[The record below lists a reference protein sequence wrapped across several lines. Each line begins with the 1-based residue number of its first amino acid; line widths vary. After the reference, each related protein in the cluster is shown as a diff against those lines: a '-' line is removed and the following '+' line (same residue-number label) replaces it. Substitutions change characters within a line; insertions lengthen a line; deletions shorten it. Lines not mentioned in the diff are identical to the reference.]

1 MNLNPL
7 QQMTNLAKLDSAL
20 SSQKG
25 AKHFN
30 ASLPVLLKVLS
41 QSKNGEYLLQLGR
54 TQIATNSAIKLEIG
68 KSYWANMQKNA
79 ANQIVLNNLIKNP
92 KIMENLKNSPLK
104 LSLNDLAELQKNP
117 KDFINELKEFL
128 LKEIAL
134 SENPKDFGELA
145 KSLLSLSQGVLSLV
159 ITDEGKEHLLQIA
172 QKKSRK
178 NQVEFYGIFPS
189 LGPIR
194 GVFSDCSENNKSRD
208 EVEKKG
214 EGDKNLY
221 SSDKLLGQLWVMSEK
236 IAQLLHKHRED
247 LGVECDLRVY
257 VDSVIEPLLELENSL
272 LDIKT

>member
-7 QQMTNLAKLDSAL
+7 QQMANLAKLDSAL
-20 SSQKG
+20 STQKG

-92 KIMENLKNSPLK
+92 KIMESLKNSPLK

-128 LKEIAL
+128 LKEITYA
-134 SENPKDFGELA
+134 ENPKDFSELA
-145 KSLLSLSQGVLSLV
+145 KSLLSLSQGVLSLI
-159 ITDEGKEHLLQIA
+159 ITDERKEHLLQIA

-189 LGPIR
+189 LGPIK
-194 GVFSDCSENNKSRD
+194 GVFSDCSEERSI
-208 EVEKKG
+208 G
-214 EGDKNLY
+214 EEDKN
-221 SSDKLLGQLWVMSEK
+221 SRDKLLAQLWVMSEK
-236 IAQLLHKHRED
+236 IALALQKYRED

-257 VDSVIEPLLELENSL
+257 VDSAIEPLLELENNL

>member
-7 QQMTNLAKLDSAL
+7 QQMANLAKLDSAL
-20 SSQKG
+20 STQKG

-54 TQIATNSAIKLEIG
+54 TQIATKSAIKLEIG
-68 KSYWANMQKNA
+68 RSYWANMQKNA

-92 KIMENLKNSPLK
+92 KIMESLKNSPLK

-128 LKEIAL
+128 LKEITS
-134 SENPKDFGELA
+134 SENPKDFSELA
-145 KSLLSLSQGVLSLV
+145 KSLLSLSQGVLSL
-159 ITDEGKEHLLQIA
+159 IISDESKEHLLQIA

-194 GVFSDCSENNKSRD
+194 GVFSDCSDERSRG
-208 EVEKKG
+208 E
-214 EGDKNLY
+214 EGDKS
-221 SSDKLLGQLWVMSEK
+221 SSDKLLAQLWVMSEK
-236 IAQLLHKHRED
+236 IALALQKHRED

-257 VDSVIEPLLELENSL
+257 VDSVIEPLLELENNL

>member
-7 QQMTNLAKLDSAL
+7 QQMANLAKLDSAL
-20 SSQKG
+20 STQKG

-54 TQIATNSAIKLEIG
+54 TQIATKSAIKLEIG
-68 KSYWANMQKNA
+68 RSYWANMQKNA

-92 KIMENLKNSPLK
+92 KIMESLKNSPLK

-128 LKEIAL
+128 LKEIVS
-134 SENPKDFGELA
+134 SENPKDFSELA
-145 KSLLSLSQGVLSLV
+145 KSLLSLSQGVLSL
-159 ITDEGKEHLLQIA
+159 IISDEGKEHLLQIA

-189 LGPIR
+189 LGPIK
-194 GVFSDCSENNKSRD
+194 GVFSDCSEEGS
-208 EVEKKG
+208 EVLES
-214 EGDKNLY
+214 N
-221 SSDKLLGQLWVMSEK
+221 DKLLAQLWVMSEK
-236 IAQLLHKHRED
+236 VALALQKHRED
-247 LGVECDLRVY
+247 LGVECDLRIY
-257 VDSVIEPLLELENSL
+257 VDSAIEPLLELENNL
-272 LDIKT
+272 LDIRT

>member
-7 QQMTNLAKLDSAL
+7 QQMANLAKLDSAL
-20 SSQKG
+20 STQKG

-128 LKEIAL
+128 LKEIAYA
-134 SENPKDFGELA
+134 ENPKDFSELA
-145 KSLLSLSQGVLSLV
+145 KSLLSLSQGVLSL
-159 ITDEGKEHLLQIA
+159 IISDEGKEHLLQIA

-189 LGPIR
+189 LGPIK
-194 GVFSDCSENNKSRD
+194 GVFSDCSEDMRRETEGVGKS
-208 EVEKKG
+208 
-214 EGDKNLY
+214 
-221 SSDKLLGQLWVMSEK
+221 SSGKLLAQIWVMSEK
-236 IAQLLHKHRED
+236 IALALQKHRED

-257 VDSVIEPLLELENSL
+257 VDSAIEPLLELENNL

>member
-7 QQMTNLAKLDSAL
+7 QQMANLAKLDSAL
-20 SSQKG
+20 STQKG

-54 TQIATNSAIKLEIG
+54 TQIATKSVIKLEIG
-68 KSYWANMQKNA
+68 RSYWANMQKNA

-128 LKEIAL
+128 LKEIAS

-145 KSLLSLSQGVLSLV
+145 KSLLSLSQGVLSL
-159 ITDEGKEHLLQIA
+159 IISDEGKEHLLQIA

-178 NQVEFYGIFPS
+178 NQVEFYGIFPY
-189 LGPIR
+189 LGPIK
-194 GVFSDCSENNKSRD
+194 GVLSDCSEDGKYR
-208 EVEKKG
+208 EETKKG
-214 EGDKNLY
+214 DKI
-221 SSDKLLGQLWVMSEK
+221 SSDKLLAQLWVMSEK
-236 IAQLLHKHRED
+236 IALALQKHRED
-247 LGVECDLRVY
+247 LGVECDLRIY
-257 VDSVIEPLLELENSL
+257 VDSAIEPLLELENNL

>member
-7 QQMTNLAKLDSAL
+7 QQMANLAKLDSAL
-20 SSQKG
+20 STQKG

-54 TQIATNSAIKLEIG
+54 TQIATKSAIKLEIG
-68 KSYWANMQKNA
+68 RSYWANMQKNA

-92 KIMENLKNSPLK
+92 KIMESLKNSPLK

-128 LKEIAL
+128 LKEIVS
-134 SENPKDFGELA
+134 SENPKDFSELA
-145 KSLLSLSQGVLSLV
+145 KSLLSLSQGVLSL
-159 ITDEGKEHLLQIA
+159 IISDEGKEHLLQIA

-189 LGPIR
+189 LGPIK
-194 GVFSDCSENNKSRD
+194 GVFSDCSEEGS
-208 EVEKKG
+208 EVLE
-214 EGDKNLY
+214 
-221 SSDKLLGQLWVMSEK
+221 SSDKLLAQLWVMSEK
-236 IAQLLHKHRED
+236 IALALQKHRED
-247 LGVECDLRVY
+247 LSVECDLRIY
-257 VDSVIEPLLELENSL
+257 VDSVIEPLLELENNL
-272 LDIKT
+272 LDIRT

>member
-7 QQMTNLAKLDSAL
+7 QQMANLAKLDSAL
-20 SSQKG
+20 STQKG

-54 TQIATNSAIKLEIG
+54 TQIATKSAIKLEIG
-68 KSYWANMQKNA
+68 RSYWANMQKNA
-79 ANQIVLNNLIKNP
+79 TNQIVLNNLIKNP
-92 KIMENLKNSPLK
+92 KIMESLKNSPLK

-117 KDFINELKEFL
+117 KGFINELKEFL
-128 LKEIAL
+128 LKEIAS
-134 SENPKDFGELA
+134 SENPKDFSELA
-145 KSLLSLSQGVLSLV
+145 KSLLSLSQGVLSL
-159 ITDEGKEHLLQIA
+159 IISDDGKEHLLQIA

-189 LGPIR
+189 LGPIK
-194 GVFSDCSENNKSRD
+194 GVFSDCSEERSI
-208 EVEKKG
+208 G
-214 EGDKNLY
+214 EGRDKN
-221 SSDKLLGQLWVMSEK
+221 SSDKLLAQLWVMSEK
-236 IAQLLHKHRED
+236 IALALRKHRED

-257 VDSVIEPLLELENSL
+257 VDSAIEPLLELENNL

>member
-1 MNLNPL
+1 
-7 QQMTNLAKLDSAL
+7 MTNLAKLDSAL
-20 SSQKG
+20 ISQKG

-208 EVEKKG
+208 EVEKKS
-214 EGDKNLY
+214 EGDKNLH